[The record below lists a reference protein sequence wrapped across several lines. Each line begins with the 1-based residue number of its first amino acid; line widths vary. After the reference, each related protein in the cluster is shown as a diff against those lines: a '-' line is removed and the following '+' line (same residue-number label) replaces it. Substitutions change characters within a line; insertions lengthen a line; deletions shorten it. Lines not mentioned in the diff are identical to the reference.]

1 MLRITESKPIELME
15 HDNEQTIKLKV
26 GSLHCMLSN
35 LSIIRKLWNKR
46 VHHAPKA
53 LRRGWIKCVLE
64 THLANQDLYIRVMC
78 GRL

>member
-1 MLRITESKPIELME
+1 MLRINESKAIEPME
-15 HDNEQTIKLKV
+15 HDNERTIKLKV
-26 GSLHCMLSN
+26 GSLHCMLSS
-35 LSIIRKLWNKR
+35 LAIVRKLWNKR
-46 VHHAPKA
+46 VKSASKE

>member
-1 MLRITESKPIELME
+1 MLRINKDKPIELMQW
-15 HDNEQTIKLKV
+15 DNEKVIKRKV
-26 GSLHCMLSN
+26 GQLHCMLSP
-35 LSIIRKLWNKR
+35 LSVVRKLWNKR